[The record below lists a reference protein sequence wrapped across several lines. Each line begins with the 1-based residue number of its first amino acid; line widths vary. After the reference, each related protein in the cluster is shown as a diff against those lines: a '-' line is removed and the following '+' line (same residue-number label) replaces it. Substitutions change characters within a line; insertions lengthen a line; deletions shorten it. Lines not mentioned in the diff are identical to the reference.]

1 MQRAAEAEIMT
12 VNGDARCTVYSR
24 RVIEKEGV
32 EERRSG
38 RVEERR
44 SGRVDERREA
54 CGPIPLS
61 SDREGRYQGPFS
73 FKSSV
78 YQ

>member
-24 RVIEKEGV
+24 RVIEKEG
-32 EERRSG
+32 
-38 RVEERR
+38 VEERR